1 MSSRLFQE
9 IREKRGLAYTAYSYH
24 SQYTE
29 AGIFSAYAG
38 TTPGKAAEVVTLME
52 REIDD
57 VRDGGITEAE
67 FERAKSHVKGSTVL
81 SLEDPGGRMS
91 RLGKSEVA
99 HGEILTLDETLR
111 RVDAVTIDDAH
122 VVAKRVLSQ
131 PMTLAVVGPKSMKG
145 LRGAAS

>member
-1 MSSRLFQE
+1 
-9 IREKRGLAYTAYSYH
+9 RGLAYTAYSFH
-24 SQYTE
+24 SQFAE
-29 AGIFSAYAG
+29 VGLFSAYAG
-38 TTPGKAAEVVTLME
+38 TTPGKAREVLGLMRAQIE
-52 REIDD
+52 A
-57 VRDGGITEAE
+57 VRDGDLNAEE
-67 FERAKSHVKGSTVL
+67 FERAKGHVKGSTVL

-111 RVDAVTIDDAH
+111 RVEAVTLDDAH
-122 VVAKRVLSQ
+122 VVADRVWSQ